1 MKDRGLLSEQREL
14 QLYRKEIVSEV
25 TFAESEG
32 HKPGECD
39 KHDVEPEKGRSGEY
53 TPKHLGE
60 GWGIDRSLNFKR
72 GSGDYRR
79 GGPHRGFRGR
89 DGARR
94 DPHLRDGYRSD
105 DRRGREEYLRGG
117 YAHLPPGKGA
127 MNLKDLKTERSANWQ
142 PLEQVQCVRCGEFGH
157 FAKWCTGVPLPPDEQ
172 AKLRQKIRERSKDTG
187 RVYLDV
193 LSECDRGELTL
204 CWVGWGINSGEHPIE
219 VETRDWYRRAYQIA
233 VRRRNDEY

>member
-1 MKDRGLLSEQREL
+1 
-14 QLYRKEIVSEV
+14 
-25 TFAESEG
+25 
-32 HKPGECD
+32 
-39 KHDVEPEKGRSGEY
+39 
-53 TPKHLGE
+53 
-60 GWGIDRSLNFKR
+60 
-72 GSGDYRR
+72 
-79 GGPHRGFRGR
+79 
-89 DGARR
+89 
-94 DPHLRDGYRSD
+94 SD

-117 YAHLPPGKGA
+117 YAHLPPGKWA

-142 PLEQVQCVRCGEFGH
+142 PLAQVQCVRCGEFGH

-172 AKLRQKIRERSKDTG
+172 ATLRQKIRERSKDTG

-233 VRRRNDEY
+233 